1 MGMKVS
7 RKGAKTQRTTQGN
20 SLIKAL
26 RLLFAPLRLCAIF
39 LLASLI
45 QVPAQQRP
53 PSAKDAERARRA
65 KAIELIAETAD
76 TARGFKDLFYRA
88 RVQTLAADA
97 LWPHDEERA
106 RGIFRRAW
114 EAATAFD
121 KAEQEAEERESGVP
135 STLPITEARDEV
147 LAKAASRDAKL
158 ADAFLRDLLDE
169 KKEDEK
175 AAEQTQQPT
184 QRRTPWREVSAAGL
198 RRLALAYELLNR
210 DEPAR
215 AAEIVAPV
223 TGEGVSGDLITF
235 ILRLRER
242 SFADADALY
251 ARLLE
256 RTRSDALADAND
268 ALLLSAPIISPQL
281 LVVVDNQGALQFR
294 PVPRQATNSPAPPT
308 VALPVRNIFYSIAA
322 SILQRPIM
330 PRAGVSTMPEA
341 VALYFTIG
349 RLLPF
354 FEREA
359 AQHVPNLRLRN
370 ATLAN
375 EVEAGRRERLDSQSG
390 LNSLTPSRPGD
401 PLLSQV
407 DQLGRARDASDRDR
421 IALSIVRKA
430 AGLKLWDRA
439 RRSALEIENVGLRR
453 AALSFLAVNQIADL
467 LRAFAEDKE
476 ADFESMAKFVRNADV
491 PPQALAWGLAQAATI
506 AARKEDKEN
515 AAALLDEAAAY
526 AARTPAGTEQRVA
539 AYTAVALLAA
549 GIDAK
554 RAWELLPEVV
564 RAVNA
569 AEDYAGDDA
578 SIEIAL
584 DESLAV
590 EALEPLSIS
599 ADVFRLDG
607 FFATM
612 AHLDS
617 EKALAAARSIGKDLP
632 QSFAMLAVARAML
645 NTRVRSQESGVTS
658 RNKTVSLFFLT
669 SDS

>member
-1 MGMKVS
+1 MLV
-7 RKGAKTQRTTQGN
+7 
-20 SLIKAL
+20 
-26 RLLFAPLRLCAIF
+26 
-39 LLASLI
+39 

-106 RGIFRRAW
+106 RMIFRRAW

-158 ADAFLRDLLDE
+158 ADTFLRELLNE

-175 AAEQTQQPT
+175 AAEQAQQPT
-184 QRRTPWREVSAAGL
+184 QRRTPWREVSAAGM

-223 TGEGVSGDLITF
+223 TNEGVSGDLITF

-256 RTRSDALADAND
+256 RARSDALADAND

-294 PVPRQATNSPAPPT
+294 PVPRATTNALPPIAP
-308 VALPVRNIFYSIAA
+308 PVRNIFYSIAA
-322 SILQRPIM
+322 NILQRPIV
-330 PRAGVSTMPEA
+330 PRAGASTTPEA
-341 VALYFTIG
+341 VALYFAIG

-359 AQHVPNLRLRN
+359 VQYVPGLRLRN

-375 EVEAGRRERLDSQSG
+375 EIEAGRRERLDSQSG
-390 LNSLTPSRPGD
+390 LNSLTPTRPGD
-401 PLLSQV
+401 PLRSQV
-407 DQLGRARDASDRDR
+407 DQLGRARDAADRDR

-439 RRSALEIENVGLRR
+439 RRSALEIENLGLRR

-476 ADFESMAKFVRNADV
+476 ANFESMAKFVRGADA

-506 AARKEDKEN
+506 AARKEDKES
-515 AAALLDEAAAY
+515 AAALLDEAAAF

-539 AYTAVALLAA
+539 AYIAVARLAA

-564 RAVNA
+564 RAAGA
-569 AEDYAGDDA
+569 AEDYAGDDV
-578 SIEIAL
+578 SIEIVL
-584 DESLAV
+584 DESHA
-590 EALEPLSIS
+590 EMALEPLSIS

-645 NTRVRSQESGVTS
+645 NTGLRTQNSGHRRKNDFAFIPSSES
-658 RNKTVSLFFLT
+658 
-669 SDS
+669 